1 MREERLLIAGGSE
14 LREVTVEE
22 ELTAGVR
29 AELVL
34 AFGVD
39 NNAGVVTVV
48 SGGSKVLLR
57 EGSALSTGVNSMDVV
72 SSDDSESMSSAI
84 LASSSMM
91 AATFLASASLLSAS
105 VLRDSSLMV
114 SLSCSSSTSRLL
126 RSSRCFLSNFSIF
139 ISASTFRWFSSAAR
153 ARASRAFSASN
164 LSACVLELERLFE
177 EQRLHD
183 PLELRRLGFVNSYKS
198 CITRS
203 FNSVAALQIN
213 SSTDAAR
220 FILCWARMLNC
231 SEIWPCSVT
240 STHSISLSC
249 CKTKFFHRAS
259 YRSNFSLTN
268 VTHGGVLSR
277 QSTSISLRAWVSE
290 LT

>member
-1 MREERLLIAGGSE
+1 MREERLLIAGGSK
-14 LREVTVEE
+14 LREATVEK

-34 AFGVD
+34 AFGVND
-39 NNAGVVTVV
+39 NAGVATAV

-114 SLSCSSSTSRLL
+114 SFSCSFSTSRLL

-139 ISASTFRWFSSAAR
+139 VSASTFHWFSS
-153 ARASRAFSASN
+153 SAN

-177 EQRLHD
+177 EQRLRD
-183 PLELRRLGFVNSYKS
+183 PLELRRLGFVNSCKS
-198 CITRS
+198 CITLS

-213 SSTDAAR
+213 SSTDAVR

-231 SEIWPCSVT
+231 LEIWPCSVT

-268 VTHGGVLSR
+268 VMHGGVLSR
-277 QSTSISLRAWVSE
+277 QSASISPRAWVSE